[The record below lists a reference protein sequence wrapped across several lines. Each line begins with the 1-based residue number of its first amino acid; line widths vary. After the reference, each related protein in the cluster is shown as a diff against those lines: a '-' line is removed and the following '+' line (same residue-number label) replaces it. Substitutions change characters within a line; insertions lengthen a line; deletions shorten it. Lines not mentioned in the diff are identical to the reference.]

1 MPPTIEILGQG
12 PITIESALNE
22 EKNLINWASYGPAT
36 NNLYQEIWEQ
46 RDSVAAL
53 VKHHMA
59 LRRQDKCIV
68 LPPHNWIRGSFNV
81 CIFVEVNSSGVRR
94 KVVFRCPL
102 PHKLAEARYP
112 GSIDEKSS
120 CEAGAYVW
128 VEENCPEIR
137 SLHLFGFGFMDGRHF
152 THSKYA
158 PFFSRTWRQLWRFIY
173 KFFRLPLLSHYVWN
187 PPRHQV
193 RSAYM
198 VLEYLGH
205 ETGQPLSDT
214 FDTYREN
221 GTQRQRLF
229 RGISR
234 ILLSLA
240 RIP

>member
-1 MPPTIEILGQG
+1 MDTPLKVRRKRRGRCLSNKIFEYGELFDIDITIIAQERASGDYEVFQPLTLTMPPTIEILGQG

-137 SLHLFGFGFMDGRHF
+137 SPHLFGFGFMDGRHVGL
-152 THSKYA
+152 
-158 PFFSRTWRQLWRFIY
+158 PFR
-173 KFFRLPLLSHYVWN
+173 
-187 PPRHQV
+187 
-193 RSAYM
+193 
-198 VLEYLGH
+198 
-205 ETGQPLSDT
+205 
-214 FDTYREN
+214 
-221 GTQRQRLF
+221 RLF
-229 RGISR
+229 A
-234 ILLSLA
+234 LSL
-240 RIP
+240 IN